1 MSPSLDQ
8 ALETGNVVGRVI
20 SELESLSVANQSCT
34 KALKDVIPALCNLVL
49 RQLDYA
55 SSQILLRDD
64 IAYSENGDFSFVAVA
79 SEMKIGIWACQNK
92 LGKGQYTFDLSE
104 MMMSMMLPQSLCHN
118 AIRVIVSPLLDFM
131 SNAQFSL
138 GICYENGEGVE
149 KDNDKFDV
157 RYLKG
162 LEGAREVPLN

>member
-1 MSPSLDQ
+1 MTTKNSEKEDELSPSLDQ
-8 ALETGNVVGRVI
+8 ALETGSVVGRVI

-104 MMMSMMLPQSLCHN
+104 MMMNMMLPQALCHN

-131 SNAQFSL
+131 SM
-138 GICYENGEGVE
+138 IDTTTI
-149 KDNDKFDV
+149 K
-157 RYLKG
+157 
-162 LEGAREVPLN
+162 